1 MRRSDRWLIL
11 TAYLLLVGIVA
22 FGAWWLQDE
31 AERAQR
37 QRCEVANLEFG
48 LLAVELFALP
58 QEVRDSQGPAL
69 EKLMSDAA
77 DVTVEICEGTGVDP
91 SSNPP
96 GEDRSVVEG

>member
-48 LLAVELFALP
+48 LLAVELLALP
-58 QEVRDSQGPAL
+58 QEKRSEAL

-77 DVTVEICEGTGVDP
+77 DITVEICKGTGVDP
-91 SSNPP
+91 SSNTP
-96 GEDRSVVEG
+96 GEEKS

>member
-48 LLAVELFALP
+48 LLAVELLALP
-58 QEVRDSQGPAL
+58 QEERDFQGEAL

-77 DVTVEICEGTGVDP
+77 DITVEICEGTGVDP
-91 SSNPP
+91 SSTTP
-96 GEDRSVVEG
+96 GEDRSVEDE